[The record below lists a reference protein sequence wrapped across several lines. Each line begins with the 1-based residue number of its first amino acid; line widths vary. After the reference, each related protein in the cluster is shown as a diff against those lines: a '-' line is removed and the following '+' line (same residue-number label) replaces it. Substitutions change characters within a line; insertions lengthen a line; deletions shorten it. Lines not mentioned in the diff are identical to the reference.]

1 MVWHAQIAENW
12 KPKIQNRAAGKTKT
26 ERERERERQREEEK
40 EREREKKTERD
51 RWREREKDLFICAM
65 VNARVQLSRNVRNEL
80 LGKFDKKTE
89 MLAPLTTSDLQQP
102 PILWLPKSV
111 RA

>member
-1 MVWHAQIAENW
+1 MPKLQKTGSQRFKTGRRERQI
-12 KPKIQNRAAGKTKT
+12 QR
-26 ERERERERQREEEK
+26 ERERERERKTERGRK
-40 EREREKKTERD
+40 REREKKTERD